1 MGKQAMLERFK
12 VGTGHVPIVIGV
24 KLDDQ
29 AA

>member
-12 VGTGHVPIVIGV
+12 VGTAHVPVLISV